1 MSFGKSTIVVAIALV
16 AMCGVVQATAIV
28 FDSNSSIGNVQ
39 DPTWSHTVGSGSD
52 RILIVGVVY
61 EGGDPTI
68 TSIKYGDANLTL
80 AISGSI
86 SSGATM
92 QTASLYYLLNPATG
106 TANIAIDHVSGTAAS
121 AAGGISLANVKQ
133 QGPEVTVFDS
143 ETTASPVTI
152 STDIT
157 TLTDGA
163 WVIDVVGNGGNTND
177 HEPNAVGMLERWDKK
192 AASSGGAGSTREVA
206 TAGTITNTW
215 DLDIQGN
222 RLTHALAAFAPVP
235 EPATLALLAVGGAAI
250 LIRRRRCR

>member
-1 MSFGKSTIVVAIALV
+1 MSYRAFTLVLAGVLV
-16 AMCGVVQATAIV
+16 ATCASARATAIV
-28 FDSNSSIGNVQ
+28 FDANSSLGLTA
-39 DPTWSHTVGSGSD
+39 DPTWSHTIGAGSD
-52 RILIVGVVY
+52 RILIVGVIY

-86 SSGATM
+86 SSGGTK

-106 TANIAIDHVSGTAAS
+106 TANIAIDHLSGTTNS
-121 AAGGISLANVKQ
+121 SAGGISLANVAQ
-133 QGPEVTVFDS
+133 QAPEVTVFDS
-143 ETTASPVTI
+143 ETSASPLTI

-163 WVIDVVGNGGNTND
+163 WVVDVVGNGGNTND
-177 HEPNAVGMLERWDKK
+177 HTTAVVGMVERWDEK
-192 AASSGGAGSTREVA
+192 ASSSGGAGSTREVA

-215 DLDIQGN
+215 DLDLQGN

-235 EPATLALLAVGGAAI
+235 EPATMALLAVGGVAI
-250 LIRRRRCR
+250 LVRRRRS